1 MSEAPGASGPGDL
14 EQQRR
19 RRRGIGRVVGLLAV
33 VAAVAVFV
41 VQNSQAVDVRFWFV
55 TSRPRLIWVILA
67 CLAVGVV
74 MGVLLA
80 RSRGKARRRRHEARV
95 PKP

>member
-1 MSEAPGASGPGDL
+1 VSEPPGLGPVDL
-14 EQQRR
+14 DRQPR
-19 RRRGIGRVVGLLAV
+19 RRRGLGRVVALLV
-33 VAAVAVFV
+33 VMAAVAVFV
-41 VQNSQAVDVRFWFV
+41 VQNSQAVVVRFWFV

-80 RSRGKARRRRHEARV
+80 RSRGKARRRRHEGRV